1 MRTVSAMTTT
11 EPAPSTTILGRLAPT
26 PPAPADRRTLT
37 EEVVVVLMLSLL
49 ASAVFAILSLLE
61 APLEGTIVASAN
73 QSTQLAR
80 QLAGFVFGLAPVFL
94 VVHLVRRSGEGLAGI
109 GFAGD
114 RPGPDLVRGLAL
126 FAVVGLAGFG
136 IYLAAVELGVNRFV
150 IPAPPLG
157 HWWTVP
163 VLVLSALEAALV
175 EEVIV
180 LGYLV
185 TRLRQLA
192 WSPVA
197 ALAGSAAL
205 RASYHLYQ
213 GWGGFLGNLAMGA
226 LFAAL
231 FLRWRRT
238 WPFVIAH
245 FLLDLGAGLGYIAF
259 RDRLPGF

>member
-1 MRTVSAMTTT
+1 MRTVTPMGQAERRDGAAVS
-11 EPAPSTTILGRLAPT
+11 SRLAPI
-26 PPAPADRRTLT
+26 PPPPADRGTLT

-49 ASAVFAILSLLE
+49 ASAVYAILSLLE
-61 APLEGTIVASAN
+61 APLAGKIVASAN

-94 VVHLVRRSGEGLAGI
+94 VVHLVCRSGEGVAVIGLAD
-109 GFAGD
+109 D
-114 RPGPDLVRGLAL
+114 RPVSDLARGLLL
-126 FAVVGLAGFG
+126 FSVVGVAGFG
-136 IYLAAVELGVNRFV
+136 VYLAAVELGVNRFV

-163 VLVLSALEAALV
+163 ITLLSAIEAALV

-185 TRLRQLA
+185 TRLRQLS

-197 ALAGSAAL
+197 AVVGSSAL

-213 GWGGFLGNLAMGA
+213 GWGGFLGNLVEVAVHGIA
-226 LFAAL
+226 STGGIVGIGRLDGRHAPGHP
-231 FLRWRRT
+231 RR
-238 WPFVIAH
+238 
-245 FLLDLGAGLGYIAF
+245 
-259 RDRLPGF
+259 RQ